1 MLVAKCINNCIM
13 ETRVETRL
21 NARHTHTHFYVSN
34 LGLDAEISYI
44 VTINTCQMSQTENEI
59 SHGIASSITQSLITL
74 GK

>member
-21 NARHTHTHFYVSN
+21 NARHTHTLLCFK
-34 LGLDAEISYI
+34 LGIGCRDLVHRYYI
-44 VTINTCQMSQTENEI
+44 YTCQMSHTENEI

>member
-21 NARHTHTHFYVSN
+21 NARHTHTLLCFK
-34 LGLDAEISYI
+34 LGIGCRDL
-44 VTINTCQMSQTENEI
+44 VHTCQMSHTENEI